1 MKSTFST
8 GNYYLEQLKYIFGSN
23 SKQNVLSPK
32 YYDSSKDLKEI
43 PVDYGDKYLFG
54 IANQNANFFLRRDG
68 WSNYYYDGNGEAYK
82 HEMHYIKMPT
92 ALARDFFMKGDAYY
106 RNDGSY
112 VWSMWYPSIKNDDR
126 IRYTLHHAPHVR
138 YID

>member
-23 SKQNVLSPK
+23 SKQDTLSLK
-32 YYDSSKDLKEI
+32 YYDSSKDLKKI

-54 IANQNANFFLRRDG
+54 IANQNANFFLRHDG
-68 WSNYYYDGNGEAYK
+68 WSNYYYDGNGEMYK
-82 HEMHYIKMPT
+82 HEMYYIKMPT
-92 ALARDFFMKGDAYY
+92 ALARDFFMKGEAYY
-106 RNDGSY
+106 RSGDSY
-112 VWSMWYPSIKNDDR
+112 VWDMWYPSIKNDDR
-126 IRYTLHHAPHVR
+126 IQYTSHHAPHIR